1 MSAIWGYIN
10 LKNNNTSEDYTKLSE
25 LMKKPY
31 DECVIERIGIEQF
44 ENGFFACGLQCF
56 NKRSHNERLPIYDSE
71 SQIVFTADVVL
82 NDRKKLI
89 EELTVAGVGGLNEE
103 TPDGELSFY
112 AWKKWGHEFTDHII
126 GLFAIAV
133 YDKKDNSFY
142 LFTDHT
148 GSRCVD
154 YSICGNELF
163 FSTLSKPILNVMP
176 QEYKGIDEQF
186 IVGCEASLTP
196 YMYVF
201 PDRTPFR
208 NVYHSVR
215 GNYVKAEPGK
225 DKWKYRSVVYYTP
238 GITRKLDRV
247 WPKNPKDSAY
257 REAFRDV
264 FFKCVEDAMDTD
276 GEVAAT
282 ISSGLDSSSVATV
295 AAKSLQ
301 KKGRKLYG
309 FTSVPIKGFDKSTS
323 KWEITDESSGV
334 KNIIAG
340 YPNIEQEFCDCYGM
354 SPFTE
359 MDELVHMFE
368 IPGKAFVNQVWMKY
382 IIKTASQKGCKVML
396 TGEFGNFTISR
407 GEIREYFFQKFL
419 SGHVLEA
426 KKQLGIY
433 GGKCGIPRK
442 ALFQGM
448 LDEIVSEVTFK
459 LGINNAYKKIIDDEL
474 IKPAMLSKYRINK
487 VLIKRFNFYGFTS
500 VLSPKK
506 MYRNLG
512 DINIL
517 QTQGLYDT
525 KYSLY
530 FGVLF
535 RDPTKD
541 KRLLEL
547 CASFSP
553 DQYVFNGL
561 ERRLVREYLDDYLP
575 DRERLQY
582 KYKGRQAADKVKR
595 LSSFGEDKR
604 QSKIN
609 EAVYGFMNRDGVE
622 ALMKED
628 INEKNA
634 LNVVRILALGRF
646 FDEFSEV
653 INI

>member
-1 MSAIWGYIN
+1 
-10 LKNNNTSEDYTKLSE
+10 
-25 LMKKPY
+25 
-31 DECVIERIGIEQF
+31 
-44 ENGFFACGLQCF
+44 
-56 NKRSHNERLPIYDSE
+56 
-71 SQIVFTADVVL
+71 
-82 NDRKKLI
+82 
-89 EELTVAGVGGLNEE
+89 
-103 TPDGELSFY
+103 
-112 AWKKWGHEFTDHII
+112 
-126 GLFAIAV
+126 
-133 YDKKDNSFY
+133 
-142 LFTDHT
+142 
-148 GSRCVD
+148 
-154 YSICGNELF
+154 
-163 FSTLSKPILNVMP
+163 
-176 QEYKGIDEQF
+176 
-186 IVGCEASLTP
+186 
-196 YMYVF
+196 
-201 PDRTPFR
+201 
-208 NVYHSVR
+208 
-215 GNYVKAEPGK
+215 
-225 DKWKYRSVVYYTP
+225 
-238 GITRKLDRV
+238 
-247 WPKNPKDSAY
+247 
-257 REAFRDV
+257 
-264 FFKCVEDAMDTD
+264 
-276 GEVAAT
+276 
-282 ISSGLDSSSVATV
+282 
-295 AAKSLQ
+295 
-301 KKGRKLYG
+301 
-309 FTSVPIKGFDKSTS
+309 
-323 KWEITDESSGV
+323 
-334 KNIIAG
+334 
-340 YPNIEQEFCDCYGM
+340 
-354 SPFTE
+354 
-359 MDELVHMFE
+359 
-368 IPGKAFVNQVWMKY
+368 
-382 IIKTASQKGCKVML
+382 
-396 TGEFGNFTISR
+396 
-407 GEIREYFFQKFL
+407 
-419 SGHVLEA
+419 
-426 KKQLGIY
+426 
-433 GGKCGIPRK
+433 
-442 ALFQGM
+442 
-448 LDEIVSEVTFK
+448 
-459 LGINNAYKKIIDDEL
+459 
-474 IKPAMLSKYRINK
+474 MLSKYRINK